1 MNHPYSSVTSYASE
15 PDSAPKHSY
24 PIPPPAVPPQWS
36 DTTWLREGST
46 SEEHRSL
53 TACVRAGT
61 APPED
66 SPRYSQ
72 ANSLPPPPPL
82 PPLSPLPRP
91 KHKVDEPIS
100 GWIDDPD
107 DSDIADSETPS
118 SNETLVTAPSSASHP
133 KPKSKIIR
141 IEGEDDIPILR
152 RPELVPYEKR
162 RSERA
167 VEAKKHALW
176 RKKIADIL
184 CV

>member
-15 PDSAPKHSY
+15 QPDSTPKHPY
-24 PIPPPAVPPQWS
+24 HIPPPAVAPQWS
-36 DTTWLREGST
+36 DTTWLTEDST

-53 TACVRAGT
+53 TAVAHILRPIRY
-61 APPED
+61 PPF
-66 SPRYSQ
+66 
-72 ANSLPPPPPL
+72 LPL

-91 KHKVDEPIS
+91 KNKVDEPIS

-107 DSDIADSETPS
+107 DSVIADSETPS

-141 IEGEDDIPILR
+141 IEGTDDITILR
-152 RPELVPYEKR
+152 RPELVPYQKR